1 LRVNAYG
8 KITVS
13 LSSQSH
19 TSVEFLSCWPVINIL
34 AEVLGV
40 TGGHHHMRDWI
51 ADWKRWSRAER
62 CLAIVLVVLSLAIPL
77 GLLISPT

>member
-1 LRVNAYG
+1 
-8 KITVS
+8 
-13 LSSQSH
+13 
-19 TSVEFLSCWPVINIL
+19 
-34 AEVLGV
+34 
-40 TGGHHHMRDWI
+40 MRDWI